1 MKRKIK
7 IKKQNQMST
16 LLVMILNQFFQ
27 EKIQSDL
34 QTSSE
39 ILDLQPI

>member
-16 LLVMILNQFFQ
+16 LLVMILNQLFQ
-27 EKIQSDL
+27 EKIQR
-34 QTSSE
+34 T
-39 ILDLQPI
+39 

>member
-27 EKIQSDL
+27 EKIQR
-34 QTSSE
+34 T
-39 ILDLQPI
+39 